1 MLLKYPSAVSRLL
14 QNEIH
19 SSPPPTE
26 RKPENCLEN
35 SFLLENY
42 LVKTCSWRLE

>member
-14 QNEIH
+14 QNEI
-19 SSPPPTE
+19 SSLPSPE
-26 RKPENCLEN
+26 KKPGNCLEN

-42 LVKTCSWRLE
+42 LVKTCNWKLE